1 MKQANQANHPERG
14 SSSAVWGSRWF
25 IAMFV
30 IAAMFCFD
38 SDAAVAQEITA
49 KEAKNVKQVQSL
61 ITKAGLEFKEKK
73 FKASAKLIANVQ
85 KKLARFAKNAEGEY
99 FEQLEAQ
106 HKRMSAAHKM
116 LVDKN
121 QKLDDVEPLMTGE
134 MKKEA
139 AESSAGVSFVKTVAP
154 ILNAK
159 CGRCHV
165 ARSRGQFSAK
175 DYTTL
180 MNSTTVT
187 QGEPDVSHLIEVI
200 EDGSMPKG
208 GLTVTETEL
217 ASLKTWIAEGAKF
230 DGDNKLQSI
239 AELGGG
245 AGQGNANAGRNNRM
259 MVTQKP
265 TGKETVSFGADVAP
279 VLLEHCG
286 RCHMSRN
293 PRGGFAMAQ
302 FRTFIR
308 GGDSGAPVQAG
319 NSANSNLIKRLRG
332 QGGDV
337 MPPGGK
343 LDDAVINKIAKWIDE
358 GARFDPA
365 DNNLTMQALASKG
378 KSAQLNHEELIS
390 FRDKEADRIW
400 KLVMSDIEPQ
410 RASSK
415 KFQLMGTP
423 TEEGLDVFGIEA
435 DSLAEK
441 ISKQLG
447 TESREHFIRGNGN
460 IFLVTRRYDFGE
472 FGKMLLKREF
482 PRQLK
487 GYWNHNGTIA
497 YSALLR
503 SRDQSVEDIRVVLTR
518 QLASMH
524 VADLAP
530 GIPRWFADGMGFRV
544 AAELHKKDPVVKAWE
559 QDAVAAAKS
568 MSRIDDFLNNRM
580 DEDKSGLVSFL
591 FVGRLKS
598 DRGRFKKLMIG
609 LKNGENFEAVFT
621 QVYGG
626 TPKKLFEGYRKW

>member
-14 SSSAVWGSRWF
+14 RSSAVWDSRWF

-30 IAAMFCFD
+30 VAAMFCFD

-61 ITKAGLEFKEKK
+61 ITKAGLEFKERK

-121 QKLDDVEPLMTGE
+121 QKLDDVEPLTTGE

-208 GLTVTETEL
+208 GLKVTEEEL
-217 ASLKTWIAEGAKF
+217 VSLKAWIAEGAKF
-230 DGDNKLQSI
+230 DGENPNKSV
-239 AELGGG
+239 AEFGG
-245 AGQGNANAGRNNRM
+245 AGQGNAAGNPRPEAM
-259 MVTQKP
+259 ATQKP
-265 TGKETVSFGADVAP
+265 TGKETVSFGVHVAP

-286 RCHMSRN
+286 RCHMSRV
-293 PRGGFAMAQ
+293 PRAGFNMAE

-308 GGDSGAPVQAG
+308 GGDSGAPVKAG
-319 NSANSNLIKRLRG
+319 DSANSNLIKRLRG
-332 QGGDV
+332 QGGEV
-337 MPPGGK
+337 MPPTGK
-343 LDDAVINKIAKWIDE
+343 LDDAVINNIAKWIDE

-365 DNNLTMQALASKG
+365 DARMTMQAIASKG
-378 KSAQLNHEELIS
+378 KANSMDHGQLLE
-390 FRDKEADRIW
+390 FRNKEADRIW

-410 RASSK
+410 RKTSE

-423 TEEGLDVFGIEA
+423 TEEGLGAIAIEA
-435 DSLAEK
+435 DSLADK
-441 ISKQLG
+441 IMKELG
-447 TESREHFIRGNGN
+447 TGSRKHFIRGNGN
-460 IFLVTRRYDFGE
+460 LFIVTRRYDFGE
-472 FGKMLLKREF
+472 FGKMLVRREF
-482 PRQLK
+482 PRKLQA
-487 GYWNHNGTIA
+487 YWNHNGTIA
-497 YSALLR
+497 YSAIVK
-503 SRDQSVEDIRVVLTR
+503 SQDKSIEDVRVLLTR

-544 AAELHKKDPVVKAWE
+544 AAEMYRKDPTVQAWE
-559 QDAVAAAKS
+559 KDAVAAANS
-568 MSRIDDFLNNRM
+568 MKRIDDFLQNRM

-591 FVGRLKS
+591 FVGRLKA
-598 DRGRFKKLMIG
+598 DRGRFKKLMNG
-609 LKNGENFEAVFT
+609 LKDGQDFASVFAS
-621 QVYGG
+621 VYGSS
-626 TPKKLFEGYRKW
+626 PEKLFAGYKGW